1 MKRQKEADILC
12 QIIRLARNGLTQASI
27 ASRIGVKP
35 SDVYK
40 ICKRYGIKTRRMI
53 LKDNMAKTQDRH
65 PVQLFLP
72 M

>member
-12 QIIRLARNGLTQASI
+12 QIIRLARSGLTQASI

-35 SDVYK
+35 SKVYG
-40 ICKRYGIKTRRMI
+40 ICKRYGIKTKHAAWLNRMS
-53 LKDNMAKTQDRH
+53 KNSDRH
-65 PVQLFLP
+65 PVQLLLP

>member
-35 SDVYK
+35 SKVYS
-40 ICKRYGIKTRRMI
+40 ICKRYGIKTKHAVWLNRTPKNSDSR
-53 LKDNMAKTQDRH
+53 
-65 PVQLFLP
+65 PEQLLLP